1 MRSAAVPV
9 LIAAVP
15 LGGCALDHE
24 DFDERADKVVRAYLR
39 AAADG
44 DAERLCAL
52 RTDGAVRRWGGK
64 AACERQAEGI
74 AIDPLRAAVSM
85 GLRERLREKAAAIRP
100 SEASVVDVET
110 STAGEDAR
118 AVIDYGEA
126 VLDDGR
132 VVGGEILEMDLKLR
146 GDGYKVVRL
155 GFAAHAD

>member
-15 LGGCALDHE
+15 IGGCAVDHE
-24 DFDERADKVVRAYLR
+24 DFDERANKVVRAYLR

-44 DAERLCAL
+44 DAQRLCAL
-52 RTDGAVRRWGGK
+52 RTAGAVRRWGGR

-74 AIDPLRAAVSM
+74 ALDPLRAGVSM
-85 GLRERLREKAAAIRP
+85 GLRERLHDKAAAISP
-100 SEASVVDVET
+100 SKASVVEVET
-110 STAGEDAR
+110 STSGDDAR

-126 VLDDGR
+126 ILDDGR
-132 VVGGEILEMDLKLR
+132 AVGGEILEMDLKLQ
-146 GDGYKVVRL
+146 GDGYRVVRL